1 MMRRGFISD
10 SFVFRYANPDKSK
23 SMISVFGAEPETVY
37 VVTSKGLFQ
46 KLSLD
51 PEKGLS
57 LFKEY
62 KILDS

>member
-1 MMRRGFISD
+1 M
-10 SFVFRYANPDKSK
+10 FRYANPDKSK

-37 VVTSKGLFQ
+37 VVTSKGLLQ

-51 PEKGLS
+51 QEKGLS

-62 KILDS
+62 KILNS

>member
-1 MMRRGFISD
+1 MTCRGFISD
-10 SFVFRYANPDKSK
+10 SFVFRYSNPDKSK
-23 SMISVFGAEPETVY
+23 TMISVFGSEPETVY

-46 KLSLD
+46 KLALD

-57 LFKEY
+57 LIKEY

>member
-1 MMRRGFISD
+1 M
-10 SFVFRYANPDKSK
+10 FRYANPEKSK

-37 VVTSKGLFQ
+37 VVTSKGLLQ
-46 KLSLD
+46 TLSLD
-51 PEKGLS
+51 QEKGLS